1 MYFYFPLDFHS
12 DVWIKGLEI
21 FLLPFC
27 YLFLIGFPGAGDY
40 TTLPIFFNF
49 LRFVLW
55 AKRWPILG
63 YVLPALEKKVC
74 LLWLGE
80 GFSGCWF
87 EPVAEDVVT
96 FFSVLIFCWVVVLL
110 LGEQC

>member
-1 MYFYFPLDFHS
+1 M
-12 DVWIKGLEI
+12 LE
-21 FLLPFC
+21 
-27 YLFLIGFPGAGDY
+27 
-40 TTLPIFFNF
+40 TTLHFQFFFNF

-55 AKRWPILG
+55 AKRRPILC